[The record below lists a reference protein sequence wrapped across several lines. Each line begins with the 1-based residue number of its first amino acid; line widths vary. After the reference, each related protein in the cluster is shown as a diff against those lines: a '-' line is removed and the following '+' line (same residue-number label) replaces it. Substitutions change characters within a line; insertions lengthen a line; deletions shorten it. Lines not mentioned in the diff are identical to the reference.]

1 MKFKVLILTVTLFLF
16 KNSWTQNEEVIES
29 FSAEVYNESVL
40 INFRINSGYTCNGID
55 VLHSTDSV
63 NFSPVYTF
71 EGICGST
78 TESIAYEYTHVN
90 PVKNSKN
97 YYRLYLGGPGF
108 SWVINV
114 LVIDLTNSS
123 LIKPNPLISTSEL
136 IFENNAVT
144 EHQLVISNMYGQIVF
159 SETTNGSSIILNR
172 NDFVPGVYVYSI
184 IDLEKENR
192 VTGRLMV
199 Q

>member
-1 MKFKVLILTVTLFLF
+1 MKIVHLIILLGFSILTQA
-16 KNSWTQNEEVIES
+16 QNEEVIES

-63 NFSPVYTF
+63 NFGPIYTF

-78 TESIAYEYTHVN
+78 TQSIAYEYTHEN

-97 YYRLYLGGPGF
+97 CYRLYLGGPGF

-123 LIKPNPLISTSEL
+123 LVKPNPLISTSEL
-136 IFENNAVT
+136 IFENNAFT

-159 SETTNGSSIILNR
+159 SETTNGNSFILYR
-172 NDFVPGVYVYSI
+172 NDFVQGVYDYSI

-192 VTGRLMV
+192 ITGRLIV

>member
-1 MKFKVLILTVTLFLF
+1 MKIVHFIIFLGF
-16 KNSWTQNEEVIES
+16 SFISQAQNEEIIES

-55 VLHSTDSV
+55 VLHSSDSV
-63 NFSPVYTF
+63 NFSPVNTF

-78 TESIAYEYTHVN
+78 TESIAYEYTHAN
-90 PVKNSKN
+90 PVKNIKN
-97 YYRLYLGGPGF
+97 YYRLYLGGTGF

-123 LIKPNPLISTSEL
+123 LIKPNPLLSTSEL
-136 IFENNAVT
+136 IFENNT
-144 EHQLVISNMYGQIVF
+144 ITDHQLVISNMYGQIVF
-159 SETTNGSSIILNR
+159 SETTNGSSFLLSR
-172 NDFVPGVYVYSI
+172 NDFVQGVYLYSI
-184 IDLEKENR
+184 IDKEKGNR
-192 VTGRLMV
+192 ITGRLMV

>member
-1 MKFKVLILTVTLFLF
+1 MKIVHLIILLGFSILTQA
-16 KNSWTQNEEVIES
+16 QNEEVIES

-63 NFSPVYTF
+63 NFGPIYTF

-78 TESIAYEYTHVN
+78 TQSIAYEYTHVN

-97 YYRLYLGGPGF
+97 CYRLYLGGPGF

-123 LIKPNPLISTSEL
+123 LVKPNPLISTSEL
-136 IFENNAVT
+136 IFENNAFT

-159 SETTNGSSIILNR
+159 SETTNGNSFILYR
-172 NDFVPGVYVYSI
+172 NDFVQGVYDYSI

-192 VTGRLMV
+192 ITGRLIV

>member
-1 MKFKVLILTVTLFLF
+1 MKIVHFIIILGFSLL
-16 KNSWTQNEEVIES
+16 SQAQNEEIIDS

-78 TESIAYEYTHVN
+78 TESIAYEYTHAN

-114 LVIDLTNSS
+114 LVMDLTNSS
-123 LIKPNPLISTSEL
+123 MIKPNPLISTSEL

-159 SETTNGSSIILNR
+159 SETTNGSSFLLSR
-172 NDFVPGVYVYSI
+172 YDFVQGVYLYSI
-184 IDLEKENR
+184 IDKEKGNR
-192 VTGRLMV
+192 IAGRLMV

>member
-1 MKFKVLILTVTLFLF
+1 MNKITFLLMSSLFW
-16 KNSWTQNEEVIES
+16 NSFLKAQNEEIIES

-63 NFSPVYTF
+63 NFSTVYTF

-78 TESIAYEYTHVN
+78 TESIAYEYTHPN

-114 LVIDLTNSS
+114 LVIDLINSS
-123 LIKPNPLISTSEL
+123 LIKPNPLLSTSEL
-136 IFENNAVT
+136 IFENNTVT

-159 SETTNGSSIILNR
+159 SETTNGSSFILNR

-184 IDLEKENR
+184 IDTDKGNR
-192 VTGRLMV
+192 ITGRLTV

>member
-1 MKFKVLILTVTLFLF
+1 MKIVHLIILLGFSILTQA
-16 KNSWTQNEEVIES
+16 QNEEVIES

-63 NFSPVYTF
+63 NFGPIYTF

-78 TESIAYEYTHVN
+78 TQSIAYEYTHVN

-123 LIKPNPLISTSEL
+123 LVKPNPLISTSEL
-136 IFENNAVT
+136 IFENNAFT

-159 SETTNGSSIILNR
+159 SETTNGNSFILYR
-172 NDFVPGVYVYSI
+172 NDFVQGVYDYSI

-192 VTGRLMV
+192 ITGRLIV

>member
-1 MKFKVLILTVTLFLF
+1 MKTVHLIIFLGF
-16 KNSWTQNEEVIES
+16 SVFSQAQNEEVIES

-40 INFRINSGYTCNGID
+40 INFRINSGFTCNGID

-78 TESIAYEYTHVN
+78 TESIAYEYTHAN

-123 LIKPNPLISTSEL
+123 LVKPNPLISTSEL

-144 EHQLVISNMYGQIVF
+144 DHQLVISNIYGQTVF
-159 SETTNGSSIILNR
+159 SGTTNGSNFILYR
-172 NDFVPGVYVYSI
+172 NDFIPGVYLYSI
-184 IDLEKENR
+184 IDKEKGNQI
-192 VTGRLMV
+192 TGRLMV